1 MMQKTRK
8 WFYKHE
14 VAKICGNKSKFVGG
28 NMCFPCKCRGFF
40 HSSAAV
46 EWMECEM
53 GAEVSV
59 SCFFS
64 RSYENIFCQ
73 KVRATMKNS
82 RQRIL
87 MKCYFIDVNTQCEMN
102 NTTHRRL
109 YIRLQSLL
117 SLTMPKSYS
126 SFLHT
131 LQCVIYV
138 LNMNI
143 AEHEH
148 ATQHRTCS
156 AFCYF
161 VSAHNLTHLRLHR
174 SYFKFF

>member
-1 MMQKTRK
+1 MATNRNLSVETCVFHVNVGDSSFLLLLLSE
-8 WFYKHE
+8 WNVRWE
-14 VAKICGNKSKFVGG
+14 PKFRFHVF
-28 NMCFPCKCRGFF
+28 FP
-40 HSSAAV
+40 
-46 EWMECEM
+46 
-53 GAEVSV
+53 
-59 SCFFS
+59 

-174 SYFKFF
+174 SYFKFS